1 MENHIQDYIEH
12 HFSRLVDEV
21 ENETESPLKAYA
33 VLNKAIEFIEECK
46 EQIKPIAIRAAE
58 RMGEKTFTTDGVKFE
73 LRDGRS
79 NWDYK
84 TCQRWADKKAELA
97 EIEAELKANA
107 EAAQRSM
114 SQLIT
119 ADGEVLEYAKRTFSA
134 PSLIVKS

>member
-1 MENHIQDYIEH
+1 MNHVQEYIENY
-12 HFSRLVDEV
+12 FVKLVNEV

-33 VLNKAIEFIEECK
+33 VLNKAIDFIEQCK

-58 RMGEKTFTTDGVKFE
+58 RMGEKTFTADGIKFE

-84 TCQRWADKKAELA
+84 ACQRWNEKKAELA

-119 ADGEVLEYAKRTFSA
+119 ADGEVLEYANRTFSA

>member
-1 MENHIQDYIEH
+1 MNHVQEYIEN
-12 HFSRLVDEV
+12 FFAKLVDEV

-33 VLNKAIEFIEECK
+33 AFNQAIEFIEQCK
-46 EQIKPIAIRAAE
+46 DQIKPIAIRAAE
-58 RMGEKTFTTDGVKFE
+58 RMGEKTFTSDGIKFE
-73 LRDGRS
+73 LREGRS

-84 TCQRWADKKAELA
+84 SCQRWNEKKAELA

-119 ADGEVLEYAKRTFSA
+119 ADGEVLEYATRTFSA
-134 PSLIVKS
+134 PSLIIKK